1 MNSASQMDQT
11 PPRQGGLLAP
21 LRARLAGRP
30 DSEHEMS
37 VNRFIFLVLMMLY
50 LWAEPVPQQHW
61 ALVAMGCGLV
71 VTIALFAHILW
82 RPGANP
88 VRRAIAF
95 CADLSTIS
103 LMIYF
108 TGEAGAIFYPLL
120 LWTVLGNGFRFGIAW
135 LVGSG
140 VVAVILFLG
149 VVFVTPV
156 WHANPQPRRWHGGRA
171 RHHPRLRGGSHSPA

>member
-1 MNSASQMDQT
+1 MNSASKMEQAPAPRPDAR
-11 PPRQGGLLAP
+11 PRQGGLLAP

-82 RPGANP
+82 QPGANP

-108 TGEAGAIFYPLL
+108 TGEAGAIFRCQ
-120 LWTVLGNGFRFGIAW
+120 VGDSVAVGHVGDRRA
-135 LVGSG
+135 VGSDRHG
-140 VVAVILFLG
+140 AV
-149 VVFVTPV
+149 P
-156 WHANPQPRRWHGGRA
+156 PRATAPGDRSIMYAWTGAWRPFTACGGIK
-171 RHHPRLRGGSHSPA
+171 